1 MEKQLTE
8 KQKYWI
14 ERQRK
19 AELLLVATWVL
30 TPIKDMLDI
39 LQTIKRNNGLKS
51 IKEARNEIYT
61 TLLFNE
67 SLMID

>member
-8 KQKYWI
+8 QQKYWKK
-14 ERQRK
+14 RQHE
-19 AELLLVATWVL
+19 AELLLVAMWIY
-30 TPIKDMLDI
+30 TPLENMLDI

-51 IKEARNEIYT
+51 IREARNKIYT

-67 SLMID
+67 RLMIN

>member
-8 KQKYWI
+8 QQKYWKK
-14 ERQRK
+14 RQRE
-19 AELLLVATWVL
+19 AELLLVAMWIY
-30 TPIKDMLDI
+30 TPLENMLDI

-51 IKEARNEIYT
+51 IREARNKIYT

-67 SLMID
+67 RLMID

>member
-19 AELLLVATWVL
+19 ASLCMVAMWVV
-30 TPIKDMLDI
+30 TPLCDMLDI

-51 IKEARNEIYT
+51 IKDARNKIYT
-61 TLLFNE
+61 ALLFDE
-67 SLMID
+67 RLLID

>member
-30 TPIKDMLDI
+30 TPIK
-39 LQTIKRNNGLKS
+39 RNNGLKS
-51 IKEARNEIYT
+51 IREARNEIYT

-67 SLMID
+67 RLMID